1 MDNDTDLLET
11 NRFIQLNIV
20 DQDVSFLN
28 TSDRYIDFLKKTGR
42 KKTVQETLDD
52 DLLALDNADDDFEEV
67 GEGDVVPTDISK
79 ASSFSHTIDTI
90 FSIDSR
96 FRDISSYPNAYSKQI
111 FLEREFT
118 FLDLIELIDIEI
130 PYVPDP
136 MFNSTRYNI
145 GMSELSSNTT
155 PVPYLFMRLKI
166 ESFPDNI
173 LNNITAPSN
182 TRTTSTPTFLET
194 QNNTISKFAKI
205 GLSYRNNQSRVYN
218 RIIYGRKDFN
228 DTLSVVRAASAIRI
242 DILGMGGQPLDSR
255 GIADDGTFHPNPDFD
270 NFSYN
275 NWNLTIRFTERIQ
288 LLKSLNVNSIRSVN
302 VDPRST

>member
-11 NRFIQLNIV
+11 NRFIKLNIV

-28 TSDRYIDFLKKTGR
+28 TSDRYMDFLKKTER
-42 KKTVQETLDD
+42 DKTVDESIEDE
-52 DLLALDNADDDFEEV
+52 LLALNADDDI
-67 GEGDVVPTDISK
+67 DIDRPT
-79 ASSFSHTIDTI
+79 SSITGTQINSFAHEIDSV

-96 FRDISSYPNAYSKQI
+96 FRDIVAFPNAYQIQI
-111 FLEREFT
+111 FLGKEFS

-130 PYVPDP
+130 PYISDK
-136 MFNSTRYNI
+136 FTDGKRYKI
-145 GMSELSSNTT
+145 GMSESSSSYE

-166 ESFPDNI
+166 DSFPDNI

-182 TRTTSTPTFLET
+182 TRTASTPNFLET

-205 GLSYRNNQSRVYN
+205 GLQRIQGTRRVYN

-228 DTLSVVRAASAIRI
+228 DTLSIVRAASAIRI
-242 DILGMGGQPLDSR
+242 DILGVGGQLLDSR
-255 GIADDGTFHPNPDFD
+255 GVADDGTFHPSPDFD
-270 NFSYN
+270 NNSAN
-275 NWNLTIRFTERIQ
+275 NWNLTIRFTEKIQ

>member
-11 NRFIQLNIV
+11 NRFIKLNIV

-28 TSDRYIDFLKKTGR
+28 TSDRYMDFLKKTER
-42 KKTVQETLDD
+42 DKTVEETIEDE
-52 DLLALDNADDDFEEV
+52 LLALNADDDV
-67 GEGDVVPTDISK
+67 DIEDGSVSITNGTIK
-79 ASSFSHTIDTI
+79 SFAHEIDSV

-96 FRDISSYPNAYSKQI
+96 YRDTTAFPNAYQMQI
-111 FLEREFT
+111 FLGKEFS

-130 PYVPDP
+130 PYVSDP
-136 MFNSTRYNI
+136 VVNGVRYKI
-145 GMSELSSNTT
+145 GMSELSSAYE

-166 ESFPDNI
+166 DSFPDNI

-205 GLSYRNNQSRVYN
+205 GFQRNQGTRRVYN

-228 DTLSVVRAASAIRI
+228 DTLSIVRAASAIRI
-242 DILGMGGQPLDSR
+242 DILGMGGQPLNSL
-255 GIADDGTFHPNPDFD
+255 GVADDGTLHPNPDFD
-270 NFSYN
+270 NNGAN
-275 NWNLTIRFTERIQ
+275 NWNLTIRFTEKIQ